1 VSERKF
7 HPSHHSPPDRTW
19 RQSSP
24 HGGHRRH
31 WHDNS
36 FSLSPSSS
44 PLQLKSKGA
53 QLVQVSRVSLSP
65 LLPLIILELSLA
77 HGQRTLTVHG
87 LTESSLQASTALPG
101 LYTICANY
109 DKAPVA
115 QRYLSSSLGEDYY
128 HPFYLSRK
136 EDTAC
141 FVAILNEQR
150 LVDLDLQEFVR

>member
-1 VSERKF
+1 
-7 HPSHHSPPDRTW
+7 
-19 RQSSP
+19 
-24 HGGHRRH
+24 
-31 WHDNS
+31 
-36 FSLSPSSS
+36 
-44 PLQLKSKGA
+44 
-53 QLVQVSRVSLSP
+53 
-65 LLPLIILELSLA
+65 
-77 HGQRTLTVHG
+77 VHG